1 VIAKNACGFAFLFT
15 GFAII
20 EMEEKIE
27 RRSQAEREVTEA
39 IQFRCERFRS
49 PKTAL
54 PDLFT
59 LAGWCPYHIY
69 IQ

>member
-1 VIAKNACGFAFLFT
+1 MRARLHILFT

-20 EMEEKIE
+20 EMEAKIE
-27 RRSQAEREVTEA
+27 VRSQAERGVPEA
-39 IQFRCERFRS
+39 IESGSERFRS

-54 PDLFT
+54 PDPLNSFG
-59 LAGWCPYHIY
+59 LCPYQHL